1 MTSPSKDSYEVII
14 VGGGVSGLSAAR
26 TLEDMG
32 VKDVLVLERERE
44 CGGAPRHIV
53 NPGFGL
59 FEFYRPMY
67 GPQYALRMRKR
78 VRDAEVAAGFSV
90 TKVMPEGVLETAG
103 PEGVRTL
110 QAGRVILA
118 MGTRETS
125 RHARLVS
132 GARPFGIMT
141 YGALQR
147 YIHLAGLLPFKSPVI
162 VGTEWVSF
170 AAVHTMRKHGMKP
183 ALIIEEHD
191 RTTAP
196 EAISLAASKILRVS
210 IRCGTRL
217 QRILGKHTV
226 EGVEIERNGEMH
238 VVACDGVVFAGRFI
252 PESHLVAGSHLEYD
266 SGSCGPI
273 TDQHQRLSDPAYFA
287 CGNVLRPVMA
297 SWVCFREGAQ
307 AARFVQ
313 MSLSG
318 VLPEADDSIPI
329 RFREPVRFVWPQ
341 RLSLADRSGPV
352 PRLKVSM
359 LRPVHG
365 YLRLIVDGRD
375 AIQKKVTA
383 MPDQIIQL
391 APDRL
396 PLGEVWDIEILVD
409 EE

>member
-1 MTSPSKDSYEVII
+1 MTSPRKDSYEVII
-14 VGGGVSGLSAAR
+14 VGGGVSGLSAAK

-32 VKDVLVLERERE
+32 AKDVLVLERERE

-90 TKVMPEGVLETAG
+90 TKALPEGVLEVAG
-103 PEGVRTL
+103 PEGVRSL

-118 MGTRETS
+118 MGTHEAS

-147 YIHLAGLLPFKSPVI
+147 YIYFAGLLPFKSPVV
-162 VGTEWVSF
+162 VGTEWVSY
-170 AAVHTMRKHGMKP
+170 AAAHTMRKHGMKP
-183 ALIIEEHD
+183 ALMIEEHD

-196 EAISLAASKILRVS
+196 EAVSFIASKILKTP
-210 IRCGTRL
+210 IQCGAHLR
-217 QRILGKHTV
+217 RILGMRTV
-226 EGVEIERNGEMH
+226 EGVEIERDGEIRT
-238 VVACDGVVFAGRFI
+238 VACDGVVFAGRFI
-252 PESHLVAGSHLEYD
+252 PESHLVAGGHLEYD
-266 SGSCGPI
+266 SGSGGPI

-297 SWVCFREGAQ
+297 SWVCSREGAQ

-318 VLPEADDSIPI
+318 VLPEADNSIPI

-341 RLSLADRSGPV
+341 RLSSGDRGLV
-352 PRLKVSM
+352 PCLKISM
-359 LRPVHG
+359 LRPMRG
-365 YLRLIVDGRD
+365 YLRLVVDGRD

-396 PLGEVWDIEILVD
+396 RLGAVGDIEILVD

>member
-1 MTSPSKDSYEVII
+1 MTLPRKDSYKVII

-32 VKDVLVLERERE
+32 VEDVLVLEREHE

-59 FEFYRPMY
+59 FEFHRPMY

-78 VRDAEVAAGFSV
+78 VKDAEVAAGFSV
-90 TKVMPEGVLETAG
+90 TKLMPEGILETAG

-110 QAGRVILA
+110 QAERVILA
-118 MGTRETS
+118 MGTREAS

-147 YIHLAGLLPFKSPVI
+147 YIHFAGLLPFRSPVV

-170 AAVHTMRKHGMKP
+170 ASAHTMRKHGMNP
-183 ALIIEEHD
+183 ALMIEEHD

-196 EAISLAASKILRVS
+196 EAISFIASKILKTP
-210 IRCGTRL
+210 IQCGARL
-217 QRILGKHTV
+217 RRILGKHTV
-226 EGVEIERNGEMH
+226 EGVEIERNGEANS
-238 VVACDGVVFAGRFI
+238 VDCDGVVFAGRFV
-252 PESHLVAGSHLEYD
+252 PESHLVAGGHLDYD
-266 SGSCGPI
+266 SGSGGPI
-273 TDQHQRLSDPAYFA
+273 TDQHQCLSDPAYFA
-287 CGNVLRPVMA
+287 CGNLLRPVMA

-318 VLPEADDSIPI
+318 ALSEVDGSIPI

-341 RLSLADRSGPV
+341 RLSLADRNGLV
-352 PRLKVSM
+352 PRLRVSV
-359 LRPVHG
+359 LQPVRG
-365 YLRLIVDGRD
+365 YLRLVVDGRN
-375 AIQKKVTA
+375 AIQKRVTA
-383 MPDQIIQL
+383 MPDQVIEL

-396 PLGEVWDIEILVD
+396 RLGEVGDIEVLVD